1 MSQDQDLEEFSTE
14 TILSVFPPRA
24 SVSAQ
29 RIEVQCHGGG
39 HSGDYWARPG
49 RAMNCLPPRTH
60 HTPYHIYPTYPMSPE
75 VYIKP
80 ICLKMFTREWPGYE
94 LSPLGSTIPYTPYT
108 HHTPCLLPKVLS
120 AYLINPKVASLSSHQ
135 ATRPPYFKSRSSGS
149 QFSWQ
154 HLHSDNH
161 KMNFKY
167 IYANWQ

>member
-1 MSQDQDLEEFSTE
+1 MFFLCKQ
-14 TILSVFPPRA
+14 V
-24 SVSAQ
+24 
-29 RIEVQCHGGG
+29 
-39 HSGDYWARPG
+39 WARRG
-49 RAMNCLPPRTH
+49 LRFNVTVVVTVETTGHDLAALWIVSPRTH

-94 LSPLGSTIPYTPYT
+94 LSPLGSTIPYTSYT